1 MNGTSSTHMRPSLWR
16 TSKEPRHLN
25 DIQLWMLMIINDIQ
39 WDKQKEKSCIG
50 FIEFALKILKTATH
64 PKSNWTEMGKLDQMV
79 KTVAP
84 WWENEWK
91 ASTAGTP
98 PRPRN
103 DVLCTKT
110 VCSLAPQLTLTH
122 KSFAVASHLE
132 CTWIWCTIWMYVL
145 DDFLPGACYW
155 LLLVL
160 NSYHGSVLASGSCQN
175 WTSLS
180 FGLMCAN

>member
-1 MNGTSSTHMRPSLWR
+1 MIFNETNKKKNLALVSLNL
-16 TSKEPRHLN
+16 PL
-25 DIQLWMLMIINDIQ
+25 
-39 WDKQKEKSCIG
+39 KSLQT
-50 FIEFALKILKTATH
+50 EAH
-64 PKSNWTEMGKLDQMV
+64 PKSNWTEMGNLDQMA

-122 KSFAVASHLE
+122 KSFAVASHRE
-132 CTWIWCTIWMYVL
+132 CTWMWCTIWMYVL
-145 DDFLPGACYW
+145 GDFLPGACPVVVIGIKF
-155 LLLVL
+155 LPRLCLGIRVV
-160 NSYHGSVLASGSCQN
+160 SK
-175 WTSLS
+175 
-180 FGLMCAN
+180 LMCAN